1 MTVASSV
8 ARLTL
13 AASTPSTAESARST
27 RLTQEAQV
35 MPRTA
40 SRTCRPAAG
49 SATTASPPAAP
60 GAGPGPVGA
69 AAALAAALLL
79 AAATLLVATGV
90 VPIAGPPQESAAA
103 TGARIDAIFAPWA
116 GTDGPGCAVSVMEG
130 GDVVLANGYG
140 AANLEYGIPI
150 TPASV
155 FHVASVSKQF
165 TALAVALLADEGRL
179 SWDDDIRR
187 HVPELP
193 DYGVPITLRHLA
205 QHTSGVR
212 DQWSLLQ
219 MAGWRWGGD
228 VITQGDVLD
237 LLTRQTALHF
247 RPGTEHLYSNSG
259 YTLLAVAVERVSGR
273 TLRAFTDARIFEPL
287 GMTRTTFRDDHTLLV
302 RDRAYAY
309 EADGAGGYRLSIPDF
324 AVVGASSLF
333 TTVEDLAHWNRNFRT
348 GEVGGRDVVRRI
360 QETTTLAS
368 GAQVSYAYGLVHGTH
383 RGRRT
388 VGHGGTDAGYR
399 SEFLRFPEEDLAV
412 AVLCNVRTTDPA
424 RLARDIAGAVLPAR
438 RAGRQ
443 DPAERADRPDGP
455 GNLRERSVPR
465 RRTAADADARP
476 EVDAG
481 TASSAPTREELASLA
496 GYYTSAESDIPLH
509 LVLRGNDLVLLA
521 GGRGQR
527 LLPLGGLRYRLAG
540 TTTEVEFS
548 AVRTGRGNAGGGAG
562 GVRPGGRVGGGRTE
576 AGPTLRLGGWKPLV
590 YRHAP
595 AALPSA
601 ERLAEYAGTYYSAD
615 LDIAYRLRADDSRL
629 TLRHRK
635 LGVIR
640 LTPTFAGG
648 FYGGGWYFTFSR
660 DPSGGVTGFT
670 MSSPRAR
677 KVPFLRQHA
686 LPAPAATVEPWP
698 GACSEPAP
706 PAGCTSDRP

>member
-1 MTVASSV
+1 M
-8 ARLTL
+8 L
-13 AASTPSTAESARST
+13 
-27 RLTQEAQV
+27 
-35 MPRTA
+35 A
-40 SRTCRPAAG
+40 SRRPWRAG
-49 SATTASPPAAP
+49 
-60 GAGPGPVGA
+60 
-69 AAALAAALLL
+69 ALAAALLL

-90 VPIAGPPQESAAA
+90 VPLAGPPQGSPAPTES
-103 TGARIDAIFAPWA
+103 RIDAIFAPWA
-116 GTDGPGCAVSVMEG
+116 GPDGPGCAVSVMEG
-130 GDVVLANGYG
+130 GDIVFASGYG

-150 TPASV
+150 TPESV

-165 TALAVALLADEGRL
+165 TALAVALLASEGRL
-179 SWDDDIRR
+179 AWDDDVRR
-187 HVPELP
+187 HVPEIP

-259 YTLLAVAVERVSGR
+259 YTLLAVAVERVSGQS
-273 TLRAFTDARIFEPL
+273 LRAFTDERIFQPL

-333 TTVEDLAHWNRNFRT
+333 TTVEDLARWNRNFRT
-348 GEVGGRDVVRRI
+348 GEVGGRDAVRQI

-368 GAQVSYAYGLVHGTH
+368 GAQVAYAYGLVHGTH

-412 AVLCNVRTTDPA
+412 AVLCNTRATDPA
-424 RLARDIAGAVLPAR
+424 RLARDVADAVLPAR
-438 RAGRQ
+438 R
-443 DPAERADRPDGP
+443 
-455 GNLRERSVPR
+455 R
-465 RRTAADADARP
+465 RGAADANVRP
-476 EVDAG
+476 AADTRTATREDDAG
-481 TASSAPTREELASLA
+481 LDSARRVSDGAPQAAPSREELAALA
-496 GYYTSAESDIPLH
+496 GYYRNAESDIPLH

-540 TTTEVEFS
+540 TPTEAEFS
-548 AVRTGRGNAGGGAG
+548 VVRTGRGNAGGG
-562 GVRPGGRVGGGRTE
+562 RVGGSRPE
-576 AGPTLRLGGWKPLV
+576 VGPTLRLGGWKPLV
-590 YRHAP
+590 YRHAS
-595 AALPSA
+595 AARPSA
-601 ERLAEYAGTYYSAD
+601 ERLAEYTGTYYSAD
-615 LDIAYRLRADDSRL
+615 LDIAYRLRADDRRL

-640 LTPTFAGG
+640 LTPTFDGG

-660 DPSGGVTGFT
+660 HPSGGVTGFT

-677 KVPFLRQHA
+677 KVPFQRQRA
-686 LPAPAATVEPWP
+686 LPPPAETVEPWP

>member
-1 MTVASSV
+1 M
-8 ARLTL
+8 L
-13 AASTPSTAESARST
+13 A
-27 RLTQEAQV
+27 
-35 MPRTA
+35 PR
-40 SRTCRPAAG
+40 RPWR
-49 SATTASPPAAP
+49 
-60 GAGPGPVGA
+60 

-90 VPIAGPPQESAAA
+90 VPLARPPQGSPAA
-103 TGARIDAIFAPWA
+103 TESRIDAIFAPWA
-116 GTDGPGCAVSVMEG
+116 GADGPGCAVSVMEG
-130 GDVVLANGYG
+130 GDIVLARGYG

-150 TPASV
+150 TPESV

-179 SWDDDIRR
+179 TWDDDIRR
-187 HVPELP
+187 YVPELP
-193 DYGVPITLRHLA
+193 DFGVPITLRHLA
-205 QHTSGVR
+205 QHTSGIR

-259 YTLLAVAVERVSGR
+259 YTLLAVAVERVSGQS
-273 TLRAFTDARIFEPL
+273 LRAFTDERIFGPL

-309 EADGAGGYRLSIPDF
+309 EADGAGDYRLSIPDF

-333 TTVEDLAHWNRNFRT
+333 TTVEDLARWNRNFRS
-348 GEVGGRDVVRRI
+348 GEVGGRDAVRRI

-399 SEFLRFPEEDLAV
+399 GEFLRFPEEDLAV

-424 RLARDIAGAVLPAR
+424 RLARDVADAVLPAR
-438 RAGRQ
+438 RPR
-443 DPAERADRPDGP
+443 RADRP
-455 GNLRERSVPR
+455 ERADPPRPDAPQERAAPR
-465 RRTAADADARP
+465 RRVAADADVRPAADAQTAARGN
-476 EVDAG
+476 EAG
-481 TASSAPTREELASLA
+481 RLASDRRAPDSAAQAAPSREELAALA
-496 GYYTSAESDIPLH
+496 GYYRSAESDIPLH
-509 LVLRGNDLVLLA
+509 LVLRGTDLVLFA
-521 GGRGQR
+521 GGPGQR

-540 TTTEVEFS
+540 TTSEAEFTVGRPGRGRGS
-548 AVRTGRGNAGGGAG
+548 GAADGVRTGGGRAGR
-562 GVRPGGRVGGGRTE
+562 RPGG
-576 AGPTLRLGGWKPLV
+576 GPVLHLGGWKPQV
-590 YRHAP
+590 HYHAD
-595 AALPSA
+595 AARPSA
-601 ERLAEYAGTYYSAD
+601 ERLAEYAGTYYSAE
-615 LDIAYRLRADDSRL
+615 LDIAYRLHAEDRRL

-635 LGVIR
+635 LGNIR
-640 LTPTFAGG
+640 LTPTFDDG
-648 FYGGGWYFTFSR
+648 FYGGGWYFTVDR
-660 DPSGGVTGFT
+660 GTGGEVAGFT

-677 KVPFLRQHA
+677 KVRFQRQRA
-686 LPAPAATVEPWP
+686 LPAPSETVEPWP
-698 GACSEPAP
+698 GACSEPDP

>member
-1 MTVASSV
+1 M
-8 ARLTL
+8 L
-13 AASTPSTAESARST
+13 A
-27 RLTQEAQV
+27 
-35 MPRTA
+35 PR
-40 SRTCRPAAG
+40 RPWRAG
-49 SATTASPPAAP
+49 
-60 GAGPGPVGA
+60 
-69 AAALAAALLL
+69 ALAAVLLL
-79 AAATLLVATGV
+79 AAATLLIATGV
-90 VPIAGPPQESAAA
+90 VPLAGPPPGSPAA
-103 TGARIDAIFAPWA
+103 TESRIDAIFAPWA
-116 GTDGPGCAVSVMEG
+116 GSDGPGCAVSVMES
-130 GDVVLANGYG
+130 GDIVFANGYG
-140 AANLEYGIPI
+140 VANLEYDIPI

-179 SWDDDIRR
+179 AWDDDIRR

-193 DYGVPITLRHLA
+193 DFGVPITLRHLA
-205 QHTSGVR
+205 QHTSGIR

-237 LLTRQTALHF
+237 LLTRQAALHF

-259 YTLLAVAVERVSGR
+259 YTLLAVAVERVSGQ
-273 TLRAFTDARIFEPL
+273 TLRAFTDERIFGPL
-287 GMTRTTFRDDHTLLV
+287 GMARTTFRDDHTLLV

-333 TTVEDLAHWNRNFRT
+333 TTVEDLARWNRNFRT
-348 GEVGGRDVVRRI
+348 GEVGGRDAVRQI
-360 QETTTLAS
+360 QETTTLAG

-424 RLARDIAGAVLPAR
+424 RLARDVADAVLPAR
-438 RAGRQ
+438 PAGRQ
-443 DPAERADRPDGP
+443 GPAGRSDRREGP
-455 GNLRERSVPR
+455 GSLRERSALR
-465 RRTAADADARP
+465 RRVAADADARP
-476 EVDAG
+476 ETDAG
-481 TASSAPTREELASLA
+481 TAAHANAAGGLPPSAPTREELTPLA

-509 LVLRGNDLVLLA
+509 LVLRGNNLVLLA

-527 LLPLGGLRYRLAG
+527 LLPLGNSRYRLDG
-540 TTTEVEFS
+540 TTIEVELSPGQAAPGS
-548 AVRTGRGNAGGGAG
+548 ARGSGRAGVGRPEGG
-562 GVRPGGRVGGGRTE
+562 PS
-576 AGPTLRLGGWKPLV
+576 LRLGGWRPQV
-590 YRHAP
+590 YHHA
-595 AALPSA
+595 AAARPSA
-601 ERLAEYAGTYYSAD
+601 DRLAEYAGAYHSAD
-615 LDIAYRLRADDSRL
+615 LDIVYRLRAEDSRL

-640 LTPTFAGG
+640 LTPTFADG
-648 FYGGGWYFTFSR
+648 FYGGGWYLTFGR
-660 DPSGGVTGFT
+660 DPGGGVTGFT

-677 KVPFLRQHA
+677 KVPFRRQRA
-686 LPAPAATVEPWP
+686 LPAPAETVEPWP

-706 PAGCTSDRP
+706 PAGCTLDRP

>member
-1 MTVASSV
+1 M
-8 ARLTL
+8 L
-13 AASTPSTAESARST
+13 A
-27 RLTQEAQV
+27 
-35 MPRTA
+35 PR
-40 SRTCRPAAG
+40 RPWRAG
-49 SATTASPPAAP
+49 
-60 GAGPGPVGA
+60 
-69 AAALAAALLL
+69 ALAAALLL
-79 AAATLLVATGV
+79 AAATLLIATGV
-90 VPIAGPPQESAAA
+90 VPLAGPPAGSGAAP
-103 TGARIDAIFAPWA
+103 GARIDAIFAPWA
-116 GTDGPGCAVSVMEG
+116 ATDGPGCAVAAMEG
-130 GDVVLANGYG
+130 GDIVLADGYG

-205 QHTSGVR
+205 QHTSGIR

-259 YTLLAVAVERVSGR
+259 YTLLAVAVERVSR
-273 TLRAFTDARIFEPL
+273 QSLRAFTDERIFGPL
-287 GMTRTTFRDDHTLLV
+287 GMTSTTFRDDHTLLV

-309 EADGAGGYRLSIPDF
+309 EADGARGYRLSIPDF

-333 TTVEDLAHWNRNFRT
+333 TTVEDLARWNRNFRT
-348 GEVGGRDVVRRI
+348 GEVGGRDAVRQI
-360 QETTTLAS
+360 QETTTLAN

-424 RLARDIAGAVLPAR
+424 RLARDVADVVLAAR
-438 RAGRQ
+438 RPRPEDG
-443 DPAERADRPDGP
+443 PERGDRPDRPDGP
-455 GNLRERSVPR
+455 QERSAPR
-465 RRTAADADARP
+465 RRVAADTDARPAADARTATRGDEAGGLASARRAP
-476 EVDAG
+476 DGATQ
-481 TASSAPTREELASLA
+481 TAPSREELAALA
-496 GYYTSAESDIPLH
+496 GYYRNAESDIPLH
-509 LVLRGNDLVLLA
+509 LVLRGTDLVLFA

-540 TTTEVEFS
+540 TTTEAEFTVDRIS
-548 AVRTGRGNAGGGAG
+548 DRTSRGRAGGRAG
-562 GVRPGGRVGGGRTE
+562 GGRVGGGRPE
-576 AGPTLRLGGWKPLV
+576 GGPVLRLGGWKPQV
-590 YRHAP
+590 YYHAD
-595 AALPSA
+595 AARPSA
-601 ERLAEYAGTYYSAD
+601 ERPAEYAGTYHSAE
-615 LDIAYRLRADDSRL
+615 LDIAYRLRAEDRRL
-629 TLRHRK
+629 TLHHRK
-635 LGVIR
+635 LGNIR
-640 LTPTFAGG
+640 LTPTFDDG
-648 FYGGGWYFTFSR
+648 FYGGGWYFTFAR
-660 DPSGGVTGFT
+660 GAGGDLRGFT

-677 KVPFLRQHA
+677 KVGFRA
-686 LPAPAATVEPWP
+686 RPATEAPPEPAEPWP
-698 GACSEPAP
+698 GACGEPAP
-706 PAGCTSDRP
+706 PLRCTPDRP

>member
-1 MTVASSV
+1 
-8 ARLTL
+8 
-13 AASTPSTAESARST
+13 
-27 RLTQEAQV
+27 
-35 MPRTA
+35 MPAPR
-40 SRTCRPAAG
+40 RPWRAG
-49 SATTASPPAAP
+49 
-60 GAGPGPVGA
+60 
-69 AAALAAALLL
+69 ALAGALLL

-90 VPIAGPPQESAAA
+90 VPLAGRPPATPAA
-103 TGARIDAIFAPWA
+103 TESRIDAVFAPWA
-116 GTDGPGCAVSVMEG
+116 GADGPGCAVSVMEG
-130 GDVVLANGYG
+130 GDVVFANGYG
-140 AANLEYGIPI
+140 AANLEYDIPI

-205 QHTSGVR
+205 QHTSGIR

-237 LLTRQTALHF
+237 LLSRQAAIHF

-259 YTLLAVAVERVSGR
+259 YTLLAVAVERVSGQ
-273 TLRAFTDARIFEPL
+273 TLRAFTDERIFGPL

-302 RDRAYAY
+302 PDRAYAY

-333 TTVEDLAHWNRNFRT
+333 TTVEDLAGWNRNFRT
-348 GEVGGRDVVRRI
+348 GEAGGRDVVRQI

-399 SEFLRFPEEDLAV
+399 SEFLRFPDDDVAV
-412 AVLCNVRTTDPA
+412 AVLCNTRATDPA
-424 RLARDIAGAVLPAR
+424 RLARDVADVVLPAR
-438 RAGRQ
+438 RARR
-443 DPAERADRPDGP
+443 PERAGRPDRPDTAP
-455 GNLRERSVPR
+455 ERSAPR
-465 RRTAADADARP
+465 RRVADDAEVRPDADAPTATRRE
-476 EVDAG
+476 EVPTRA
-481 TASSAPTREELASLA
+481 APSREELAALA
-496 GYYTSAESDIPLH
+496 GYYRSAESDIPLH
-509 LVLRGNDLVLLA
+509 LVLRGTDLVLLA

-527 LLPLGGLRYRLAG
+527 LLPRGGLRYRLAG
-540 TTTEVEFS
+540 TTTEVDF
-548 AVRTGRGNAGGGAG
+548 VVVRPGRGRTGNGAGGGRAG
-562 GVRPGGRVGGGRTE
+562 NGRVGGGRPE
-576 AGPTLRLGGWKPLV
+576 GGPVLRLGGWNPRV
-590 YRHAP
+590 YYHA
-595 AALPSA
+595 AAARPSA
-601 ERLAEYAGTYYSAD
+601 ERLAEYAGTFHSAE
-615 LDIAYRLRADDSRL
+615 LDVAYRLRAEDRRL

-635 LGVIR
+635 LGDIR
-640 LTPTFAGG
+640 LTPTFDDG
-648 FYGGGWYFTFSR
+648 FYGGGWYFTFDRSA
-660 DPSGGVTGFT
+660 GGEIRGFT

-677 KVPFLRQHA
+677 KVRFRLRRAMEA
-686 LPAPAATVEPWP
+686 LPERVEPWP
-698 GACSEPAP
+698 GACGEPAP
-706 PAGCTSDRP
+706 PPRCPSDRP

>member
-1 MTVASSV
+1 M
-8 ARLTL
+8 
-13 AASTPSTAESARST
+13 
-27 RLTQEAQV
+27 
-35 MPRTA
+35 
-40 SRTCRPAAG
+40 PAARRKWR
-49 SATTASPPAAP
+49 
-60 GAGPGPVGA
+60 AG
-69 AAALAAALLL
+69 ALAAALLL

-90 VPIAGPPQESAAA
+90 VPIAGPPQGAPAA
-103 TGARIDAIFAPWA
+103 TESRIDALFAPWA
-116 GTDGPGCAVSVMEG
+116 ATDAPGCAVSVMEG
-130 GDVVLANGYG
+130 GDVVFAAGYG

-150 TPASV
+150 TPGSV

-165 TALAVALLADEGRL
+165 TALAVALLAGEGRL

-205 QHTSGVR
+205 QHTSGIR

-259 YTLLAVAVERVSGR
+259 YTLLAVAVERVSGQ
-273 TLRAFTDARIFEPL
+273 TLRAFTDERIFGPL
-287 GMTRTTFRDDHTLLV
+287 GMARTTFRDDHTLLV

-333 TTVEDLAHWNRNFRT
+333 TTVEDLARWNRNFRT
-348 GEVGGRDVVRRI
+348 GEVGGRDAVRQI
-360 QETTTLAS
+360 QETTTLAN

-424 RLARDIAGAVLPAR
+424 RLARDVADAVLPAR
-438 RAGRQ
+438 RTVPPDRPERAGR
-443 DPAERADRPDGP
+443 PDRPDTP
-455 GNLRERSVPR
+455 RERSAPR
-465 RRTAADADARP
+465 RRAAADTDARPAADARAAARGD
-476 EVDAG
+476 EAG
-481 TASSAPTREELASLA
+481 DLAAARAAPDSAAQAAPSREELAALA
-496 GYYTSAESDIPLH
+496 GYYRNAESDIPLH
-509 LVLRGNDLVLLA
+509 LVLRGTDFVLLA

-540 TTTEVEFS
+540 TTTEVGF
-548 AVRTGRGNAGGGAG
+548 AVSRASRGRASGGAG
-562 GVRPGGRVGGGRTE
+562 GGRAGGGGGGRPE
-576 AGPTLRLGGWKPLV
+576 GRPALHLGGWNPQV
-590 YRHAP
+590 HYHA
-595 AALPSA
+595 AAARPSA
-601 ERLAEYAGTYYSAD
+601 ERLAEYAGTYSSD
-615 LDIAYRLRADDSRL
+615 ELDIAYRLRAEDRRL

-635 LGVIR
+635 LGDIR
-640 LTPTFAGG
+640 LTPTFDDG
-648 FYGGGWYFTFSR
+648 FYGGGWYFTFDR
-660 DPSGGVTGFT
+660 GAGGELRGFT

-677 KVPFLRQHA
+677 KVRFRLRRAPEA
-686 LPAPAATVEPWP
+686 LPEAMEPWP
-698 GACSEPAP
+698 GACGEPAP
-706 PAGCTSDRP
+706 PQRCSSDRP

>member
-1 MTVASSV
+1 MFA
-8 ARLTL
+8 
-13 AASTPSTAESARST
+13 
-27 RLTQEAQV
+27 
-35 MPRTA
+35 PR
-40 SRTCRPAAG
+40 RPWRAG
-49 SATTASPPAAP
+49 
-60 GAGPGPVGA
+60 
-69 AAALAAALLL
+69 ALAAVLLL

-90 VPIAGPPQESAAA
+90 VPLAGPPQGSPAA
-103 TGARIDAIFAPWA
+103 TESRIDALFAPWA
-116 GTDGPGCAVSVMEG
+116 DPGGPGCAVSVMEG
-130 GDVVLANGYG
+130 GDIVLARGYG

-205 QHTSGVR
+205 QHTSGIR

-237 LLTRQTALHF
+237 LLTRQAALHF

-259 YTLLAVAVERVSGR
+259 YTLLAVAVERVSGQS
-273 TLRAFTDARIFEPL
+273 LRAFTDERIFGPL
-287 GMTRTTFRDDHTLLV
+287 GMARTTFRDDHTLLV

-333 TTVEDLAHWNRNFRT
+333 TTVEDLARWNRNFRR
-348 GEVGGRDVVRRI
+348 GEVGGRDAVRRI
-360 QETTTLAS
+360 QETTTLAG

-424 RLARDIAGAVLPAR
+424 RLARDVADAVLPAR
-438 RAGRQ
+438 RAARQ
-443 DPAERADRPDGP
+443 DPAGRADRPDGP
-455 GNLRERSVPR
+455 ESPRERSAR
-465 RRTAADADARP
+465 RRVAADADARP
-476 EVDAG
+476 AADTRTAAREDDAG
-481 TASSAPTREELASLA
+481 LASARRAADVAPQAAPSREELAALA
-496 GYYTSAESDIPLH
+496 GYYRNAESDVPLH

-540 TTTEVEFS
+540 TTTEAEFS
-548 AVRTGRGNAGGGAG
+548 AVRTGRGNAGGRAG
-562 GVRPGGRVGGGRTE
+562 GVRAGGGRVGGGRPE

-590 YRHAP
+590 YRHAS
-595 AALPSA
+595 AALPAA

-615 LDIAYRLRADDSRL
+615 LDVAYRLRADDRRL

-640 LTPTFAGG
+640 LTPTFDSG

-660 DPSGGVTGFT
+660 APGGGVTGFT

-677 KVPFLRQHA
+677 KVPFRRQRA
-686 LPAPAATVEPWP
+686 LPPPAETVEPWP

-706 PAGCTSDRP
+706 PAGCASDRP

>member
-1 MTVASSV
+1 
-8 ARLTL
+8 
-13 AASTPSTAESARST
+13 
-27 RLTQEAQV
+27 
-35 MPRTA
+35 MP
-40 SRTCRPAAG
+40 
-49 SATTASPPAAP
+49 
-60 GAGPGPVGA
+60 
-69 AAALAAALLL
+69 L
-79 AAATLLVATGV
+79 
-90 VPIAGPPQESAAA
+90 AGPPQGSPAPTES
-103 TGARIDAIFAPWA
+103 RIDAIFAPWA
-116 GTDGPGCAVSVMEG
+116 GPDGPGCAVSVMEG
-130 GDVVLANGYG
+130 GDIVFASGYG

-150 TPASV
+150 TPESV

-165 TALAVALLADEGRL
+165 TALAVALLASEGRL
-179 SWDDDIRR
+179 AWDDDVRR
-187 HVPELP
+187 HVPEIP

-259 YTLLAVAVERVSGR
+259 YTLLAVAVERVSGQS
-273 TLRAFTDARIFEPL
+273 LRAFTDERIFQPL

-333 TTVEDLAHWNRNFRT
+333 TTVEDLARWNRNFRT
-348 GEVGGRDVVRRI
+348 GEVGGRDAVRQI

-412 AVLCNVRTTDPA
+412 AVLCNTRATDPA
-424 RLARDIAGAVLPAR
+424 RLARDVADAVLPAR
-438 RAGRQ
+438 RPR
-443 DPAERADRPDGP
+443 RADRPERADPPRPDGP
-455 GNLRERSVPR
+455 QERSPR
-465 RRTAADADARP
+465 RRRVAADADVRPAADAR
-476 EVDAG
+476 
-481 TASSAPTREELASLA
+481 TAARGNEPGGLPSARQAPDSAAQAAPSREELAALA
-496 GYYTSAESDIPLH
+496 GYYRNAESDIPLH

-540 TTTEVEFS
+540 TPTEAEFS
-548 AVRTGRGNAGGGAG
+548 VVRTGRGNAGGG
-562 GVRPGGRVGGGRTE
+562 RVGGSRPE
-576 AGPTLRLGGWKPLV
+576 VGPTLRLGGWKPLV
-590 YRHAP
+590 YRHAS
-595 AALPSA
+595 AARPSA
-601 ERLAEYAGTYYSAD
+601 ERLAEYTGTYYSAD
-615 LDIAYRLRADDSRL
+615 LDIAYRLRADDRRL

-640 LTPTFAGG
+640 LTPTFDGG

-660 DPSGGVTGFT
+660 DPGGGVTGFT

-677 KVPFLRQHA
+677 KVPFQRQRA
-686 LPAPAATVEPWP
+686 LPPPAETVEPWP